1 MKESIA
7 IVIGAIVILVIALV
21 LLTIFGQGM
30 NPVGSFAQQA
40 NLCRSTAASS
50 CSLTGD
56 LPPGWGTT
64 TYRVITDGNEDQM
77 TCRDMTGW
85 TVCTDLKR

>member
-30 NPVGSFAQQA
+30 NPVGNFAQQA
-40 NLCRSTAASS
+40 NLCRSSASS
-50 CSLTGD
+50 SCTITGD
-56 LPPGWGTT
+56 VPPGWKNTR
-64 TYRVITDGNEDQM
+64 YRVMEDGRETQQ
-77 TCRDMTGW
+77 TCADLTGAD
-85 TVCTDLKR
+85 TCDELGY